1 MGFSKACSSYNRV
14 VNRRGM
20 IMQLSIV
27 FSTCMLIMIRKA
39 PPPSW
44 LILSSILNLLF
55 KGLFFFSFSF
65 FFFLFFSHRR
75 KYMDTF
81 VRIWNDNVNKDSR
94 KHLPVF
100 RQACNWR
107 YSQREE
113 EKREKRN
120 EKFFLFECVLTLD
133 DRLTSAER
141 ISGVTFRASAHR
153 VMIHYRTLSVRTA
166 QTDTRIATLLLHTR

>member
-65 FFFLFFSHRR
+65 FFFFFSHRR

-107 YSQREE
+107 YLQREE

-120 EKFFLFECVLTLD
+120 EKFFPFECVLTLD

-153 VMIHYRTLSVRTA
+153 VMIHYRTLSVWTA